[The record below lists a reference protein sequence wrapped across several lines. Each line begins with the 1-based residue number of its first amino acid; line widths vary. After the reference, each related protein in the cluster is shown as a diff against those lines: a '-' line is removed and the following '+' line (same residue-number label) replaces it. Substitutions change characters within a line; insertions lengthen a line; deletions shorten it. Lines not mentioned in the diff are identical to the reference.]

1 MTSRSEGILSP
12 SLLPASVAIFTM
24 VALVAFEGLAVSA
37 AIPQVAGELGNVDL
51 IPWVIT
57 GFLMAS
63 GVATV
68 LAGPLVDALGVRIMF
83 RWSVAV
89 FAAAGTAAAAAPTME
104 FLVVLRVLQGVGGGL
119 VVAVG
124 LAAVGLVFPPRL
136 VSRAYA
142 ANSTVWGAMGV
153 AGPALA
159 AFLLTALDWR
169 WIFGVNLPLG
179 LLALAAGWGTLPG
192 PAGDPEPLRADGRGA
207 ALVIV
212 FTVSALLAVDELGV
226 ASLAWG
232 AVALAAVGAYRFHAD
247 RHPRPVVR
255 LEHIAR
261 MPFAGLGLGIGLLL
275 AGAFA
280 AEAYLPLFVRGGRG
294 ASTALTAWSVLFF
307 TVGWTTGSNVA
318 GRIVDRRSESG
329 LILAGFVLTVPALAV
344 VAAAAA
350 LSAPLWVVFA
360 AAFVAGTGV
369 GASTNSALTLLRSV
383 APTERLGRA
392 TAAHQ
397 FMRNQGITFGAAI
410 GGAVILLVLA
420 GDGGSMEGVRQI
432 LDGSVTA
439 DAAAAGGIERGF
451 ATAATVGAVIAASG
465 VVPVAVLRRRL
476 APARRAA
483 GRPSDG

>member
-1 MTSRSEGILSP
+1 MSPRAEGILSRP
-12 SLLPASVAIFTM
+12 LLPASTAIFTM

-37 AIPQVAGELGNVDL
+37 AIPQIAGALGGVDL

-68 LAGPLVDALGVRIMF
+68 LAGPLVDTLGVRIMF

-89 FAAAGTAAAAAPTME
+89 FALAGTAAAFAPTME
-104 FLVVLRVLQGVGGGL
+104 VLVGLRVLQGAGGGL
-119 VVAVG
+119 VVAVA
-124 LAAVGLVFPPRL
+124 LAAVGLVFPAHL
-136 VSRAYA
+136 VSRAFA

-159 AFLLTALDWR
+159 AFLLTVLDWR

-179 LLALAAGWGTLPG
+179 LVALAAGWKTLPG
-192 PAGDPEPLRADGRGA
+192 PAGDPEPLRVDLRGTV
-207 ALVIV
+207 LVAV
-212 FTVSALLAVDELGV
+212 FTVTVLLAVDELGMV
-226 ASLAWG
+226 SLVWG
-232 AVALAAVGAYRFHAD
+232 AAGLVAAGLYRLHAG

-255 LEHIAR
+255 LEHVAR
-261 MPFAGLGLGIGLLL
+261 MPFAGLGLGVGLLL

-294 ASTALTAWSVLFF
+294 ASTAITAWSVLFF

-318 GRIVDRRSESG
+318 GRLADRRSESG
-329 LILAGFVLTVPALAV
+329 LMIGGFALTVPALAAMAA
-344 VAAAAA
+344 VALAG
-350 LSAPLWVVFA
+350 APLWAVFA

-369 GASTNSALTLLRSV
+369 GAATNAALTLLRAV

-397 FMRNQGITFGAAI
+397 FLRNQGITFGAAV
-410 GGAVILLVLA
+410 GGAIILLVVA
-420 GDGGSMEGVRQI
+420 AET
-432 LDGSVTA
+432 GSVEEVRRILEGSA
-439 DAAAAGGIERGF
+439 GAGGDAAAGIERGF
-451 ATAATVGAVIAASG
+451 AAAAMAGTALAALG
-465 VVPVAVLRRRL
+465 LAPVVALRRHL

-483 GRPSDG
+483 RRSAEG